1 MDCPTCKI
9 RGQVD
14 NIKANRHAEHV
25 QIGSVL
31 IAEEPDRTVLRIYK
45 PMSADHRRRL
55 LDLARDVE
63 NHAE

>member
-1 MDCPTCKI
+1 MGCPICKM
-9 RGQVD
+9 RGEVD
-14 NIKANRHAEHV
+14 NIKANHHAEHV

-31 IAEEPDRTVLRIYK
+31 IAEEPGQTVLRIYR